1 LSNFRVPGLKP
12 VFDAYESGFF
22 LDQFYPACEN
32 KSFNRHGDG
41 NFFYCMRR
49 EKAMRS
55 IRAIGFDLFNTLVMA
70 EPETLARAFSRMQEN
85 LEKNGF
91 CPEAESF
98 KKAYYH
104 AAMVFIKQA
113 REDGRETH
121 NRFWISAALAT
132 FGYHVPPDDPRITET
147 VDAYFSTFYDSC
159 YCVPGARSML
169 ERLKDQYQLGLL
181 SNFTHWPAA
190 LEIINRLG
198 LAPFFEVRLISG
210 QVGYRKPHGEVFRRL
225 TDGFCAPI
233 DEIMYVGDDVD
244 ADVNGALASG
254 IQPVWFT
261 YVLDNK
267 PPIPAHMAPS
277 EVGEPHESVPRVS
290 TWGEFLSLLKKS

>member
-1 LSNFRVPGLKP
+1 LSNFRVSGLKP

-22 LDQFYPACEN
+22 LDQFDPACEN
-32 KSFNRHGDG
+32 TPFHRDDNSIFSFCVRQ
-41 NFFYCMRR
+41 
-49 EKAMRS
+49 EKTMRS

-70 EPETLARAFSRMQEN
+70 ETDTLARAFSRMQES

-91 CPEAESF
+91 FPEAESF

-104 AAMVFIKQA
+104 AAMMFIKQA

-121 NRFWISAALAT
+121 NRFWINAALET
-132 FGYHVPPDDPRITET
+132 FGYHVLPDDPRIADT

-159 YCVPGARSML
+159 YRVPGTRSML

-198 LAPFFEVRLISG
+198 LAPFFEVKLISG

-225 TDGFCAPI
+225 TDGFCAPT
-233 DEIMYVGDDVD
+233 DEIIYVGDDVD
-244 ADVNGALASG
+244 ADVNGALAFG

-261 YVLDNK
+261 YVHDNK
-267 PPIPAHMAPS
+267 PPIPAQMAPS

-290 TWGEFLSLLKKS
+290 TWGEFLSLLK